1 MSEYVASPAEKLISG
16 SPGHV
21 TLEDVKRAVEKLK
34 AAGEKV
40 STGTVHAELGRG
52 SKTTICKH
60 YAALK
65 VSIEA
70 STPLVPA
77 PLSPALLTDIG
88 NEINKLVKVR
98 TSQLSDELEDVQKS
112 LLAVVAESESYRAAA
127 IEANSRT
134 AALQLSFAEQTGSLE
149 TLRGRLELLSNELAQ
164 LGCEAESARQSLAIA
179 KERLRASEERVE
191 RLESERERNRS
202 ELLEV
207 RAETT
212 TLRAQLEKSLRE
224 CVSLQVTAESNR
236 QAAERLE
243 GALGEQDLLQSQ
255 LVEVRNRLASSEA
268 QQLGLAER
276 LKDSQ
281 AAQSRAEGTCE
292 LLLQKVLRNRAFQT
306 EPDNPAI
313 PLNEGGQKGPSQ

>member
-1 MSEYVASPAEKLISG
+1 MSEYVASSTDKLVPGPA
-16 SPGHV
+16 GHV

-70 STPLVPA
+70 STPMVPA

-88 NEINKLVKVR
+88 NEINKLLKAR
-98 TSQLSDELEDVQKS
+98 TSLLSDELEDVQKS

-127 IEANSRT
+127 GEADSRA
-134 AALQLSFAEQTGSLE
+134 AALQLSFAEQAGVVE
-149 TLRGRLELLSNELAQ
+149 ALRGRVELLSKQ
-164 LGCEAESARQSLAIA
+164 HVQIGDDAESARQSLAISQ
-179 KERLRASEERVE
+179 ERLRVSEERIA
-191 RLESERERNRS
+191 RLESDKERNRS

-207 RAETT
+207 RAESA
-212 TLRAQLEKSLRE
+212 TLRAQLEMSLRE
-224 CVSLQVTAESNR
+224 CVSLQVTAESSR

-243 GALGEQDLLQSQ
+243 GALGEQALLQSQ
-255 LVEVRNRLASSEA
+255 LVEARSRLASSEA
-268 QQLGLAER
+268 QRLGLAER
-276 LKDSQ
+276 LKDAQ
-281 AAQSRAEGTCE
+281 AAQRRAEGTCE
-292 LLLQKVLRNRAFQT
+292 QLLQKVLQNGNSRT
-306 EPDNPAI
+306 EPGDSNI
-313 PLNEGGQKGPSQ
+313 PLHEGEQKGASP